1 MKALT
6 PMKRLS
12 DNISR
17 LESNLGGSW
26 KRLMLNKAAP
36 KATAL
41 CVGRTTGESM
51 TKGVESDC
59 IYIYSFRDKKFPSFS
74 FVFQYQEKDQPE
86 TFFAQIKYTNDNDSI
101 VTSVEMN
108 YEDFRKNL
116 NLFINNVDTS
126 DKKLNAVIDIFE
138 KQFLS
143 ATLQKEIEESFE
155 VFQAASKNIDAETDV
170 SNLNKI
176 YESNLSVHKS
186 AVESSRIE
194 KSTIKEHAEILELTK
209 RLEFL
214 KRKVKL
220 QEDSADRKFD
230 VQKKKEVADNS
241 YRSYLIAK
249 GRSISLKKKELE
261 KIPFTLRFGV
271 IKNLSDEDKQ
281 ILDL

>member
-1 MKALT
+1 
-6 PMKRLS
+6 MKRLS

-74 FVFQYQEKDQPE
+74 FVFQYQEEDQPE
-86 TFFAQIKYTNDNDSI
+86 TFFAQVKYTNDNDSI

-126 DKKLNAVIDIFE
+126 DKKLNSVIDIFE

-143 ATLQKEIEESFE
+143 VTLQKEIEESFE
-155 VFQAASKNIDAETDV
+155 AFQASSKNIDAETDV
-170 SNLNKI
+170 SNLNNI
-176 YESNLSVHKS
+176 YESNVSVHKS

-249 GRSISLKKKELE
+249 GRSISLKKKEIE
-261 KIPFTLRFGV
+261 NIPFTLRFGV
-271 IKNLSDEDKQ
+271 IKKLSDEDKQ
-281 ILDL
+281 ILEL

>member
-155 VFQAASKNIDAETDV
+155 AFQAASKNIDAETDV